1 MGLPGNKG
9 HLLKDALA
17 ICCFPMTRPK
27 GPLESAEASV
37 GLSLLEEAEGRSHT
51 DYHLSI
57 WTWTKK
63 NVFCFVFYKKVAHM
77 APGHMAPGWNPM

>member
-1 MGLPGNKG
+1 MR
-9 HLLKDALA
+9 
-17 ICCFPMTRPK
+17 RPK

-63 NVFCFVFYKKVAHM
+63 NVFCFLIKDHLHGTRAHGTRTE
-77 APGHMAPGWNPM
+77 PHVGLSGEIKILRVGP